1 MPTPVSAHDHVCSNS
16 VPCRD
21 LTATTRPIQTD
32 TNNLAQSA
40 SSNSLNQRIS
50 HFKNIHG
57 KLHQHITFGKH
68 HFTLPPVPAPAAAAG
83 NNTKSIHF
91 QGIEDAETQSD
102 LCSNIQTRGSE
113 NRIRSDVTTNL
124 VAEPA
129 AQTTSKHFPVQFDGS
144 HIPISSSAANH
155 VASEEL
161 HPSQSL
167 LFNPHCDNKSI
178 SEFVSQFDTFSPS
191 SADVKFNFILLQ
203 LQLQLRFPPYSLS
216 HIIQSPFD
224 AIPDIEPEPPPNSWT
239 TYLCSVFIIMFRFRI
254 SLWGSNSMSLSFLEL
269 SCTHELVNQ
278 ISRACADCSITS
290 TNMPDAML

>member
-1 MPTPVSAHDHVCSNS
+1 MPTPFSAHDHVCNNS

-21 LTATTRPIQTD
+21 LIATTHPIQTD
-32 TNNLAQSA
+32 TA

-91 QGIEDAETQSD
+91 QGIEDAENQSD

-129 AQTTSKHFPVQFDGS
+129 AQTTNKHFPEPYIHIQFR
-144 HIPISSSAANH
+144 
-155 VASEEL
+155 
-161 HPSQSL
+161 SQS
-167 LFNPHCDNKSI
+167 CC
-178 SEFVSQFDTFSPS
+178 Q
-191 SADVKFNFILLQ
+191 
-203 LQLQLRFPPYSLS
+203 
-216 HIIQSPFD
+216 
-224 AIPDIEPEPPPNSWT
+224 
-239 TYLCSVFIIMFRFRI
+239 
-254 SLWGSNSMSLSFLEL
+254 
-269 SCTHELVNQ
+269 
-278 ISRACADCSITS
+278 
-290 TNMPDAML
+290 

>member
-1 MPTPVSAHDHVCSNS
+1 MLPALHQRFEPF
-16 VPCRD
+16 R
-21 LTATTRPIQTD
+21 LIFI
-32 TNNLAQSA
+32 NL
-40 SSNSLNQRIS
+40 L
-50 HFKNIHG
+50 H
-57 KLHQHITFGKH
+57 LHQHIENQRSTAIGSLRFE
-68 HFTLPPVPAPAAAAG
+68 LPPVADISAGTYTDAPPAVKYQTQFPPSRLAISHSSTIEPQTKT
-83 NNTKSIHF
+83 NNNYKDISINSNSKLLCQTPPHHHPITQKSKDSGSADS
-91 QGIEDAETQSD
+91 GIWTNAESA
-102 LCSNIQTRGSE
+102 NI
-113 NRIRSDVTTNL
+113 
-124 VAEPA
+124 
-129 AQTTSKHFPVQFDGS
+129 K
-144 HIPISSSAANH
+144 
-155 VASEEL
+155 
-161 HPSQSL
+161 SQSL

-203 LQLQLRFPPYSLS
+203 LQLQLQLRFPPYSLS
-216 HIIQSPFD
+216 HIIQSPID